1 MINSH
6 KNTFIKMSLF
16 YTYAYLREDKTPYY
30 IGKGKGNRIYL
41 KRKKVN
47 PPKDKSRIIYLK
59 QNLTEEEAFKHEIY
73 MISIFGRKDL
83 GTGILHNKTDG
94 GEGTSGY
101 NHTEETKHKMSTPQ
115 SKETKE
121 KISKT
126 LKGRKKLPLSEEQK
140 KKISETKKKNF
151 KEGKYKTPNG
161 MLGKKHKEETKKK
174 MSIIMKTKN
183 NAQIATQ
190 SRMKKVII
198 NGITYNSR
206 KEALEKT
213 GISWRQYNKVKVI
226 LEN

>member
-1 MINSH
+1 MNS
-6 KNTFIKMSLF
+6 F
-16 YTYAYLREDKTPYY
+16 YTYAYLREDGTPYY
-30 IGKGKGNRIYL
+30 IGKGKGNRAYS
-41 KRKKVN
+41 KHRKHIKI
-47 PPKDKSRIIYLK
+47 PTKDKILILK
-59 QNLTEEEAFKHEIY
+59 NNLTEEDAFKHEIY

-83 GTGILHNKTDG
+83 GNGILINLSNGGDG
-94 GEGTSGY
+94 VSGY
-101 NHTEETKHKMSTPQ
+101 KHTEKTKYKMKIKALNRPSV

-151 KEGKYKTPNG
+151 REGKWKSAYG
-161 MLGKKHKEETKKK
+161 MSGKKHKEETKKK
-174 MSIIMKTKN
+174 MSDIMKTKN

-190 SRMKKVII
+190 SRMKKVMV
-198 NGITYNSR
+198 NGVIYNSR

-213 GISWRQYNKVKVI
+213 GISWRQYNKVKVV